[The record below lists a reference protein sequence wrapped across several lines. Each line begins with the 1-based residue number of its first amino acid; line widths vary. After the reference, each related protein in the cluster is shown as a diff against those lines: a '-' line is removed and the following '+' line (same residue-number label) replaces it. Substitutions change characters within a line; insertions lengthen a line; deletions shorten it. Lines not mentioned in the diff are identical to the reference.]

1 LRSRKIADLRF
12 LILVI
17 SLRKPRCFASLKK
30 GNKEL
35 TEKKSGDNAM
45 NSTSKFR
52 KLAGISALAFAGL
65 TAANAVNAANWRYA
79 HEEYE
84 GDVQDVYAYKFKEYI
99 EENSDHTLQVFR
111 FGELGESDDIMEQ
124 TQAGILNFVNQSPGF
139 TGALIPEAQI
149 FFIPYLMP
157 TDMDTVIE
165 FFRESKA
172 INEDFPQLYSEQGLE
187 LLKMYPEGE
196 FVVTV
201 DEPVTS
207 PEEFKN
213 KKIRVMTNPLLS
225 ETYSAFGA
233 TPTPLPWGEVYGALQ
248 TNMIQGQENP
258 IFWIESGGLYEV
270 SPNLVFTGHGWF
282 TTAMMANQDFY
293 NGLSDEDKKLV
304 QDAADF
310 AFEEIIVHIDGL
322 ADEALEKIKAA
333 SDEVTV
339 TRLNEEQIEAF
350 RARAPQVEEKF
361 IEMTGERGQALLNQ
375 FKADLKAV
383 QED

>member
-1 LRSRKIADLRF
+1 MS
-12 LILVI
+12 
-17 SLRKPRCFASLKK
+17 S
-30 GNKEL
+30 
-35 TEKKSGDNAM
+35 M
-45 NSTSKFR
+45 SKFK
-52 KLAGISALAFAGL
+52 KLAGISAFAFAAM
-65 TAANAVNAANWRYA
+65 TAANSVNAANWRYA

-99 EENSDHTLQVFR
+99 EENSDNTLQVYR

-157 TDMDTVIE
+157 TDMETVVK

-172 INEDFPQLYSEQGLE
+172 INEDFPKLYADQGLE

-196 FVVTV
+196 MVVTV
-201 DEPVTS
+201 DEVVTS
-207 PEEFKN
+207 PEGFDN

-258 IFWIESGGLYEV
+258 LFWIESGGLYEV
-270 SPNLVFTGHGWF
+270 SPNLVFTRHGWF
-282 TTAMMANQDFY
+282 TTAMMANQNFY
-293 NGLSDEDKKLV
+293 EGLSDADKKLV
-304 QDAADF
+304 QDAADY
-310 AFEEIIVHIDGL
+310 AFEKIIVHIDGL
-322 ADEALEKIKAA
+322 ADEALAKIQKA

-339 TRLNEEQIEAF
+339 TRLTDEQIDVF
-350 RARAPQVEEKF
+350 KARAPQVEKKF
-361 IEMTGERGQALLNQ
+361 IEMAGKGGEDLLKQ
-375 FKADLKAV
+375 FKKDLEKV
-383 QED
+383 QND

>member
-1 LRSRKIADLRF
+1 MS
-12 LILVI
+12 
-17 SLRKPRCFASLKK
+17 SM
-30 GNKEL
+30 NKF
-35 TEKKSGDNAM
+35 K
-45 NSTSKFR
+45 
-52 KLAGISALAFAGL
+52 KLAGISAFAFAAM
-65 TAANAVNAANWRYA
+65 TAANSVNAANWRYA

-99 EENSDHTLQVFR
+99 EDNSDHTLQVYR

-157 TDMDTVIE
+157 TDISTVIE

-172 INEDFPQLYSEQGLE
+172 INEDFPKLYAENGLE

-196 FVVTV
+196 FVITL
-201 DEPVTS
+201 DEPVTT
-207 PEEFKN
+207 PEGMKN

-248 TNMIQGQENP
+248 TNMINGQENP

-270 SPNLVFTGHGWF
+270 SPNLIYTGHGWF
-282 TTAMMANQDFY
+282 TTAAMANKDFY
-293 NGLSDEDKKLV
+293 DGLKDEDKKLI
-304 QDAADF
+304 QDAADY
-310 AFEEIIVHIDGL
+310 AFEKIITHIDGL
-322 ADEALEKIKAA
+322 ADDALAKIQAA

-339 TRLNEEQIEAF
+339 TRLNEEQIKAF
-350 RARAPQVEEKF
+350 KKRAPQVEEKF
-361 IEMTGERGQALLNQ
+361 VEMTGQGGKDLLNQ
-375 FKADLKAV
+375 FKQDLKDV
-383 QED
+383 QND

>member
-1 LRSRKIADLRF
+1 MS
-12 LILVI
+12 
-17 SLRKPRCFASLKK
+17 S
-30 GNKEL
+30 
-35 TEKKSGDNAM
+35 M
-45 NSTSKFR
+45 SKFR
-52 KLAGISALAFAGL
+52 KLAGISAFAFAAM
-65 TAANAVNAANWRYA
+65 TAANSASADNWRYA

-99 EENSDHTLQVFR
+99 EENSDHTLQIYR

-139 TGALIPEAQI
+139 TGSLIPEAQI

-157 TDMDTVIE
+157 TDMDTVIK

-172 INEDFPQLYSEQGLE
+172 INKDFPKLYADKGLE

-196 FVVTV
+196 MVVTV
-201 DEPVTS
+201 DEPVTK
-207 PEEFKN
+207 PEDFAN

-270 SPNLVFTGHGWF
+270 SPNLVFTSHGWF

-293 NGLSDEDKKLV
+293 NDLPSEDKKLV
-304 QDAADF
+304 QDAADY
-310 AFEEIIVHIDGL
+310 AFEQIIDHIDGL
-322 ADEALEKIKAA
+322 AEEALAKIEAA

-339 TRLNEEQIEAF
+339 TRLNDEQIAAF
-350 RARAPQVEEKF
+350 KARAPQVEEKF
-361 IEMTGERGQALLNQ
+361 IEMTGKGGEKLLNQ
-375 FKADLKAV
+375 FKKDLEKV
-383 QED
+383 QK

>member
-1 LRSRKIADLRF
+1 MS
-12 LILVI
+12 
-17 SLRKPRCFASLKK
+17 S
-30 GNKEL
+30 
-35 TEKKSGDNAM
+35 M
-45 NSTSKFR
+45 SKFK
-52 KLAGISALAFAGL
+52 KLAGLSAFAFAAI
-65 TAANAVNAANWRYA
+65 TAANSVNAANWRYA

-99 EENSDHTLQVFR
+99 EDNSDHTLQVYR

-157 TDMDTVIE
+157 TDMGTVIK

-172 INEDFPQLYSEQGLE
+172 INEDFPKLYAEQGLE
-187 LLKMYPEGE
+187 LLQMYPEGE
-196 FVVTV
+196 FVITL
-201 DEPVTS
+201 DEPVTT
-207 PEEFKN
+207 PEGMQN

-248 TNMIQGQENP
+248 TNMINGQENP

-270 SPNLVFTGHGWF
+270 SPNLIFTGHGWF
-282 TTAMMANQDFY
+282 TTAAMANKNFY
-293 NGLSDEDKKLV
+293 DGLADKDKELI
-304 QDAADF
+304 QDAADY
-310 AFEEIIVHIDGL
+310 AFEKIIKHIDGL
-322 ADEALEKIKAA
+322 ADEALAKIQES

-339 TRLNEEQIEAF
+339 TRLNEEQIKAF
-350 RARAPQVEEKF
+350 KDRAPQVEKKF
-361 IEMTGERGQALLNQ
+361 IEMAGPGGKKLLDQ
-375 FKADLKAV
+375 FKKDLKAV
-383 QED
+383 QNN

>member
-1 LRSRKIADLRF
+1 
-12 LILVI
+12 
-17 SLRKPRCFASLKK
+17 
-30 GNKEL
+30 
-35 TEKKSGDNAM
+35 
-45 NSTSKFR
+45 
-52 KLAGISALAFAGL
+52 
-65 TAANAVNAANWRYA
+65 
-79 HEEYE
+79 
-84 GDVQDVYAYKFKEYI
+84 
-99 EENSDHTLQVFR
+99 
-111 FGELGESDDIMEQ
+111 
-124 TQAGILNFVNQSPGF
+124 
-139 TGALIPEAQI
+139 
-149 FFIPYLMP
+149 
-157 TDMDTVIE
+157 
-165 FFRESKA
+165 
-172 INEDFPQLYSEQGLE
+172 
-187 LLKMYPEGE
+187 MYPEGE

-207 PEEFKN
+207 PEELRN

-304 QDAADF
+304 RDAADF

-333 SDEVTV
+333 SDKVTV

-350 RARAPQVEEKF
+350 RARAPQVEKKF
-361 IEMTGERGQALLNQ
+361 IDMTGERGQELLNQ
-375 FKADLKAV
+375 FKTDLEAV
-383 QED
+383 QGE